1 MRTRKFAF
9 EIYWPLVCA
18 LITVFDSKRCL
29 KELLWC
35 LWNYLTVQKV
45 NKGDRLS
52 FSNGRKKETKRRKP
66 LPQRG
71 LPISFI
77 KRVSTQFYLK
87 LNSIKI
93 CIVCAHE
100 YLKWFK
106 RMLVFLYGFFRTTT
120 DQIRIYKSC
129 FYQFDSPSCSK
140 VRKKA

>member
-1 MRTRKFAF
+1 MIWLSYFRSLWQKSKNNFVRFLVQMRTRKFAF

-52 FSNGRKKETKRRKP
+52 FSNGREKETKRRKP

-93 CIVCAHE
+93 CIVCTHE

-106 RMLVFLYGFFRTTT
+106 RMLVFYTVF
-120 DQIRIYKSC
+120 
-129 FYQFDSPSCSK
+129 
-140 VRKKA
+140 